1 MRAATLA
8 PMPDPRV
15 PGTKADRTGSA
26 GILRRA
32 LREINRRWAGLQAD
46 VLALFDGIGRL
57 QANDAATPAPTIYT
71 LTPQQL
77 AQLSADLQAAV
88 RRWIAD
94 DRDPANRLWWS
105 TYSADAAQMGAAQSV
120 ANLGAL
126 SETYAAARSIESVIY
141 SEPFR
146 NRVAMAQI
154 RSMEHWTGTAASV
167 RSELA
172 QIIGRAVAD
181 GKGPRAVR
189 TEIMERLGV
198 SKSWAAQYAQTD
210 IPGTLRE
217 TRLAEADRA
226 EQEFDMRIGMLWT
239 SALIPTTRPWHAS
252 RNGKTY
258 SREDVRAFY
267 GQRGNRYKC
276 FCAQTECLLDA
287 DGQPILTPR
296 IKASMA
302 AERVAWQKANDGA

>member
-1 MRAATLA
+1 
-8 PMPDPRV
+8 MPDPRI
-15 PGTKADRTGSA
+15 PGTKADRTGSTSL
-26 GILRRA
+26 LRRA

-57 QANDAATPAPTIYT
+57 RANDAAAPAPTIYT
-71 LTPQQL
+71 MTPQQL

-88 RRWIAD
+88 RRWISD
-94 DRDPANRLWWS
+94 DRDPANQLWWS
-105 TYSADAAQMGAAQSV
+105 PYSDDAAQMGAAQSV

-126 SETYAAARSIESVIY
+126 SEAYAAARSIESVIY

-181 GKGPRAVR
+181 GKNPRAVR
-189 TEIMERLGV
+189 AEIVERLGV
-198 SKSWAAQYAQTD
+198 SKSRAAQYAQTD
-210 IPGTLRE
+210 ITGTLRE
-217 TRLAEADRA
+217 ARWQEADHAREELGIRTA
-226 EQEFDMRIGMLWT
+226 MLWT

-252 RNGKTY
+252 RNGQTF
-258 SREDVRAFY
+258 STAEVRAFY
-267 GQRGNRYKC
+267 GQRGNVFRC
-276 FCAQTECLLDA
+276 HCSQTEALLDA
-287 DGQPILTPR
+287 DGRPILTDR
-296 IKASMA
+296 LKASMLS
-302 AERVAWQKANDGA
+302 ERDAWQKANGG